1 MEQAFRPASTVT
13 RAERASTPEV
23 STKRQTQNLKTA
35 PHPCIN
41 LTTDQVPANPT
52 PGPTAQ
58 PRGPTVIAAGLLL
71 AALAVVVLYTS
82 RRAFLSP
89 VAMVV
94 VAAIGVAALLL
105 QRRLRPD
112 LRSDPR
118 SDLRPDLHSDHSP
131 ATQLSTSQAPPTRT
145 PLRLNAAGVIFA
157 IAAVFADVL
166 HLNPAL
172 MLIAALAAVIAFALS
187 AVIVLKALRTPRP

>member
-1 MEQAFRPASTVT
+1 VPD
-13 RAERASTPEV
+13 TP
-23 STKRQTQNLKTA
+23 T
-35 PHPCIN
+35 
-41 LTTDQVPANPT
+41 T
-52 PGPTAQ
+52 PGPTPQ
-58 PRGPTVIAAGLLL
+58 PRGPTIIAAGLLL

-112 LRSDPR
+112 LGPSAQ
-118 SDLRPDLHSDHSP
+118 SS
-131 ATQLSTSQAPPTRT
+131 SQQASSSGPI
-145 PLRLNAAGVIFA
+145 RLNALGVAFA

-172 MLIAALAAVIAFALS
+172 MLISALAAVISFAIS
-187 AVIVLKALRTPRP
+187 AVIVLKALRTPR

>member
-1 MEQAFRPASTVT
+1 
-13 RAERASTPEV
+13 
-23 STKRQTQNLKTA
+23 
-35 PHPCIN
+35 
-41 LTTDQVPANPT
+41 
-52 PGPTAQ
+52 
-58 PRGPTVIAAGLLL
+58 
-71 AALAVVVLYTS
+71 
-82 RRAFLSP
+82 
-89 VAMVV
+89 MVV

-112 LRSDPR
+112 LRPAAQS
-118 SDLRPDLHSDHSP
+118 SP
-131 ATQLSTSQAPPTRT
+131 AQTSPTSA

-172 MLIAALAAVIAFALS
+172 MLITALAAVISFALS

>member
-1 MEQAFRPASTVT
+1 VEQAFRACVSRPKQKRTSA
-13 RAERASTPEV
+13 PELN
-23 STKRQTQNLKTA
+23 TTIEN
-35 PHPCIN
+35 HPSP
-41 LTTDQVPANPT
+41 LYKFTTDQVPDTPPS

-58 PRGPTVIAAGLLL
+58 PRGPTIIAAGLLL

-112 LRSDPR
+112 LRSDLQ
-118 SDLRPDLHSDHSP
+118 S
-131 ATQLSTSQAPPTRT
+131 ATQPSTAQAPPTRT
-145 PLRLNAAGVIFA
+145 PLRLNAAGVVFA

-172 MLIAALAAVIAFALS
+172 MLISALAAVIAFAVS

>member
-1 MEQAFRPASTVT
+1 MRYAAH
-13 RAERASTPEV
+13 
-23 STKRQTQNLKTA
+23 LKTS

-41 LTTDQVPANPT
+41 LTTHQVPANPT
-52 PGPTAQ
+52 PGPTPQ

-71 AALAVVVLYTS
+71 AALSVVVLYTT

-89 VAMVV
+89 LAMVV
-94 VAAIGVAALLL
+94 VAAIGLAALLL

-112 LRSDPR
+112 LRNAAQS
-118 SDLRPDLHSDHSP
+118 SAQQHS
-131 ATQLSTSQAPPTRT
+131 RG
-145 PLRLNAAGVIFA
+145 PLRLNAAGVVFA

-172 MLIAALAAVIAFALS
+172 MPIFALAAVISFAISGAL
-187 AVIVLKALRTPRP
+187 VLKALRTPRP

>member
-1 MEQAFRPASTVT
+1 VPD
-13 RAERASTPEV
+13 TP
-23 STKRQTQNLKTA
+23 S
-35 PHPCIN
+35 
-41 LTTDQVPANPT
+41 T

-58 PRGPTVIAAGLLL
+58 PRGPTIIAAGLLL

-112 LRSDPR
+112 LR
-118 SDLRPDLHSDHSP
+118 PDLQP
-131 ATQLSTSQAPPTRT
+131 ATQPSTAQASSTSA
-145 PLRLNAAGVIFA
+145 PLRLNALGVAFA

-172 MLIAALAAVIAFALS
+172 MLISALAAVIAFAIS

>member
-1 MEQAFRPASTVT
+1 M
-13 RAERASTPEV
+13 
-23 STKRQTQNLKTA
+23 KTI
-35 PHPCIN
+35 PRPCIN
-41 LTTDQVPANPT
+41 HYGHVPNTPST
-52 PGPTAQ
+52 PGPTPQ
-58 PRGPTVIAAGLLL
+58 PRGPTIIAAGLLL

-94 VAAIGVAALLL
+94 VAAIGVAALIL

-112 LRSDPR
+112 LR
-118 SDLRPDLHSDHSP
+118 RPAAQP
-131 ATQLSTSQAPPTRT
+131 STAQTSSTRA
-145 PLRLNAAGVIFA
+145 PLRLNAAGVVFA

-172 MLIAALAAVIAFALS
+172 MLITALAAVISFAIS

>member
-1 MEQAFRPASTVT
+1 VPD
-13 RAERASTPEV
+13 TP
-23 STKRQTQNLKTA
+23 
-35 PHPCIN
+35 PP
-41 LTTDQVPANPT
+41 
-52 PGPTAQ
+52 PGPTPQ
-58 PRGPTVIAAGLLL
+58 PRGPTIIAAGLLL

-112 LRSDPR
+112 LRSDLRPDLR
-118 SDLRPDLHSDHSP
+118 SDLRPAAQPSTAQTS
-131 ATQLSTSQAPPTRT
+131 STSA
-145 PLRLNAAGVIFA
+145 PLRLNALGVAFA

-172 MLIAALAAVIAFALS
+172 MLISALAAVIAFAIS

>member
-1 MEQAFRPASTVT
+1 MPN
-13 RAERASTPEV
+13 TP
-23 STKRQTQNLKTA
+23 S
-35 PHPCIN
+35 
-41 LTTDQVPANPT
+41 T
-52 PGPTAQ
+52 PGPTPQ
-58 PRGPTVIAAGLLL
+58 PRGPTIIAAGLLL
-71 AALAVVVLYTS
+71 AALAVVVLYTT

-112 LRSDPR
+112 L
-118 SDLRPDLHSDHSP
+118 HSAAQS
-131 ATQLSTSQAPPTRT
+131 STPQPPSTRT
-145 PLRLNAAGVIFA
+145 PLRLNALGVAFA

-172 MLIAALAAVIAFALS
+172 MLISALAAVISFAIS